1 MKPKAGTQYWETL
14 YEHLHRSGWSLGWVS
29 YYFDTKGKEMWSLD
43 AHRGERHVVVQ
54 ARDLGTAFWQLYFE
68 TEEARN

>member
-1 MKPKAGTQYWETL
+1 MKLQSETQYWETL

-43 AHRGERHVVVQ
+43 GHQGNEHIAIQGMNLNE
-54 ARDLGTAFWQLYFE
+54 AFWKLYLE
-68 TEEARN
+68 IEVANN